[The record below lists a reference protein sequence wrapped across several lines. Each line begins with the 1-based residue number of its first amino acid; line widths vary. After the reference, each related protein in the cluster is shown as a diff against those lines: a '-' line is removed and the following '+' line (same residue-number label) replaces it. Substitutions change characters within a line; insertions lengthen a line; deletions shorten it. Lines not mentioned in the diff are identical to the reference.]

1 MISTQLIAAWPM
13 ADLADGR
20 ERYLKGE
27 PAPEGVRPVVL
38 ASWERCR
45 CHGVDP
51 VRLRAQSPDSERLAA
66 ARRRSRRLIESADAF
81 LDLMGETLV
90 EQPHLVA
97 LADVDATILSV
108 RTGPGL
114 PENLE
119 EANLFAGASWT
130 EAAIGCN
137 GVGTCLAT
145 GESVILI
152 GPEHFQAAYVGW
164 TCIGVPI
171 RDADGGIVGA
181 LDLSVPNECT
191 HAHAWGWALSVAR
204 GIEASLARG
213 TPPARSEAARVV
225 TDIEAPLNSIRGVF
239 DFLAT
244 RLELGA
250 THSRFLEEARS
261 RVGELETELTDIL
274 HRLAA
279 SESES
284 RRAVEEAQRA
294 LKARDAVLAI
304 VSHDLRNPL
313 TTVVMASSVLEQQAD
328 DERKLRPAAAIRIS
342 AEQMLRLVDDLL
354 DAARIEEGGLRIQP
368 ETCLASELVD
378 AAVHAMATV
387 AESRR
392 LVLLAETSTDR
403 EVTADRGRILQVFS
417 NLISNAVAHT
427 GGGRSI
433 IVSADDDEE
442 SGGVRFAVS
451 DNGSGIDPEDLPH
464 IFDRFWQ
471 ARVSR
476 RAGAGLGLAIA
487 RGIVERHGGRI
498 SVVSE
503 PGCGATFHFTL
514 PAAGSSDLTRSDRR
528 TSALT
533 ARTGPARSR
542 NPPRASILR

>member
-1 MISTQLIAAWPM
+1 MNSTQLMAAWPM
-13 ADLADGR
+13 ADLADAR

-45 CHGVDP
+45 GHGVDP
-51 VRLRAQSPDSERLAA
+51 VRLRAQSPDAQTLAT

-97 LADVDATILSV
+97 LADADGTILSV
-108 RTGPGL
+108 RTGSGL

-171 RDADGGIVGA
+171 HDADGAIVGA

-191 HAHAWGWALSVAR
+191 NAHAWGWALSVAR
-204 GIEASLARG
+204 GIEASLVRG

-274 HRLAA
+274 QRLAA

-294 LKARDAVLAI
+294 VKARDAVLAI

-378 AAVHAMATV
+378 AAVHAMATL

-392 LVLLAETSTDR
+392 FVLRAETSTDR
-403 EVTADRGRILQVFS
+403 AVTADRGRILQVFS

-427 GGGRSI
+427 GGGRAI
-433 IVSADDDEE
+433 IVTADDDEE

-451 DNGSGIDPEDLPH
+451 DNGRGIDPADLPH

-487 RGIVERHGGRI
+487 SGIVERHGGRI
-498 SVVSE
+498 SVASE
-503 PGCGATFHFTL
+503 PGRGATFHFTL
-514 PAAGSSDLTRSDRR
+514 PAAGPSDLTRSDRP

-533 ARTGPARSR
+533 VRTGPARSQS
-542 NPPRASILR
+542 PARASTSR